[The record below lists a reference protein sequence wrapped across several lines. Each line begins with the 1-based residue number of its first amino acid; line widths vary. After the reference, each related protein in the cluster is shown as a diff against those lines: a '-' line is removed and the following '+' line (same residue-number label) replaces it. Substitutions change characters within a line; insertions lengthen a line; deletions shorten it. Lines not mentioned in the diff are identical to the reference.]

1 MKKKIVIIS
10 LLLAS
15 FVLSAETAKDVIKVF
30 CDLDRVPDYNYSTL
44 ILENIDKNG
53 KSELIEINQYG
64 SGVDNGLKNVAFDF
78 RSPANVKGMRV
89 LQLEKIKKA
98 DDRFV
103 YMPQLRQARRIPMAD
118 RTKSFGGTEFT
129 YNDMT
134 IRNEDEDDN
143 VMIEDSSKVTVRG
156 TSYTCW
162 KIKSTPYKK
171 SEVEYHY
178 RISWFDKKTYI
189 PVRIEFYDT
198 HDKMIKLYECLK
210 IDMVKGVTGIEYP
223 LRRSNCITNL
233 ETGRKTFATV
243 KDFVFDEEISDTYFT
258 QNWLVTGK
266 APKIKNKKK

>member
-1 MKKKIVIIS
+1 MKKLLGVIS

-15 FVLSAETAKDVIKVF
+15 FVLSAQTAKDVIKVF

-53 KSELIEINQYG
+53 KSETLEIHQYG

-78 RSPANVKGMRV
+78 KSPAGVKGMRV
-89 LQLEKIKKA
+89 LQLEKLKKA
-98 DDRFV
+98 DDRWV
-103 YMPQLRQARRIPMAD
+103 YLPKLRQARRIPMTE

-134 IRNEDEDDN
+134 IRNEDEDEN
-143 VMIEDSSKVTVRG
+143 VMMENPAQITVNG
-156 TSYTCW
+156 TTYTCW
-162 KIKSTPYKK
+162 KIKSTPYKL

-189 PVRIEFYDT
+189 PVRIEFYNAK
-198 HDKMIKLYECLK
+198 DKMIKTYECLK

-223 LRRSNCITNL
+223 LRRSNCVTNL
-233 ETGRKTFATV
+233 VTGRKTIASV
-243 KDFVFDEEISDTYFT
+243 KDFVFDEEISDAYFT
-258 QNWLVTGK
+258 PNWLATGK
-266 APKIKNKKK
+266 APKIKGKK